1 MGRPRIPLLDRERIT
16 TTALQLVDEQG
27 DFSVPQI
34 AKRLGAQTGSVY
46 HHVDGRDG
54 IVELLRER
62 IASAI
67 DQKTLDA
74 TPWDQALPAWAR
86 SYRAAFAAHPKA
98 IPLLMMSPVRAPRV
112 LAQYELAVML
122 LLDAGFAPPSV
133 MPLLM
138 ALENLVLGS
147 ALDLA
152 APETMWELTEETSP
166 PHLAEVLAAV
176 GAGRANQAFEVGLE
190 ALMNHARDLLAAEPG
205 GTRMNGSDVVHSLE
219 IKSPRARSR
228 AAGGVT

>member
-1 MGRPRIPLLDRERIT
+1 MGRPRTPLLDRERIT

-34 AKRLGAQTGSVY
+34 ARRLGAQTGSVY

-62 IASAI
+62 IVSAI
-67 DQKTLDA
+67 EPATLDLS
-74 TPWDQALPAWAR
+74 PWDAALAAWAR

-98 IPLLMMSPVRAPRV
+98 IPLLMTSPVRAPRV
-112 LAQYELAVML
+112 LEQYERAVTL
-122 LLDAGFAPPSV
+122 LLEAGFAPADV
-133 MPLLM
+133 MPLII

-152 APETMWELTEETSP
+152 APETMWELTEQIPT
-166 PHLAEVLAAV
+166 PHLAQALAAV
-176 GAGRANQAFEVGLE
+176 GEGRADRAFEVGL
-190 ALMNHARDLLAAEPG
+190 AGFVNHARALQADGPQ
-205 GTRMNGSDVVHSLE
+205 
-219 IKSPRARSR
+219 
-228 AAGGVT
+228 

>member
-1 MGRPRIPLLDRERIT
+1 MGRPRTPLLDRERIT
-16 TTALQLVDEQG
+16 ATALQLVDEQG

-62 IASAI
+62 VAAAI
-67 DQKTLDA
+67 DPRTLDRA
-74 TPWDQALPAWAR
+74 PWDTALEAWAR

-98 IPLLMMSPVRAPRV
+98 IPLLMTSPVRAPGV
-112 LAQYELAVML
+112 LEQYERAVTL
-122 LLDAGFAPPSV
+122 LLDAGFAREQV
-133 MPLLM
+133 MPLII

-152 APETMWELTEETSP
+152 APETMWELTEESP
-166 PHLAEVLAAV
+166 TPHLAEALAAV
-176 GAGRANQAFEVGLE
+176 GEHRADRAFELGLTGFI
-190 ALMNHARDLLAAEPG
+190 LHARSLRGTAE
-205 GTRMNGSDVVHSLE
+205 TDR
-219 IKSPRARSR
+219 
-228 AAGGVT
+228 

>member
-1 MGRPRIPLLDRERIT
+1 MGRPRTPLLDRERIT
-16 TTALQLVDEQG
+16 ATALQLVDEQG

-62 IASAI
+62 VADAI
-67 DQKTLDA
+67 DPGTLDL
-74 TPWDQALPAWAR
+74 TPWDTALEAWAR

-98 IPLLMMSPVRAPRV
+98 IPLLMTSPVRAPRV
-112 LAQYELAVML
+112 LEQYERAVTL
-122 LLDAGFAPPSV
+122 LLDAGFAPADV
-133 MPLLM
+133 MPLII

-152 APETMWELTEETSP
+152 APETMWELTEEAPTP
-166 PHLAEVLAAV
+166 RLAEALAAV
-176 GAGRANQAFEVGLE
+176 GEGRADRAFELGLE
-190 ALMNHARDLLAAEPG
+190 GFLKHAGFLRGA
-205 GTRMNGSDVVHSLE
+205 
-219 IKSPRARSR
+219 
-228 AAGGVT
+228 